1 MNKIGE
7 KILNAR
13 KEKGLTQKEL
23 ANLLNVNTKDIS
35 NWERGLE
42 KPDEKVFSKLAAVL
56 NIENPYKK
64 VEANTPDDDAKNV
77 AYIVCVAV
85 GLAMGVAITTLNA
98 MEEINARVALSM
110 FGIGLFAVSLA
121 LLLKNNE

>member
-1 MNKIGE
+1 M
-7 KILNAR
+7 
-13 KEKGLTQKEL
+13 
-23 ANLLNVNTKDIS
+23 
-35 NWERGLE
+35 
-42 KPDEKVFSKLAAVL
+42 
-56 NIENPYKK
+56 
-64 VEANTPDDDAKNV
+64 
-77 AYIVCVAV
+77 AV